1 MRRHLTNQIG
11 LNAVLSLYHVLAII
25 GLGANDYLIID
36 AKVWI
41 HVSIQFI
48 VQFSVLNLFVFVF
61 GKWSFNSLSSTI
73 WAYVFSV
80 LCSSGYFLIYI
91 QPYYL
96 KLYFLSVL
104 AITILPLA
112 ILIWI
117 NFYNNF
123 KNKLELTTKNNGTS
137 SEEEKVIKLTN
148 PAGKL
153 LFEACYAD
161 IILFQANDNYVVFH
175 YLVEGNPRKTMERI
189 SLKKIESILIEN
201 DIKFYRIHKSFI
213 ANPDFIIGIAGSSQA
228 HKLKLRHL
236 NFDAPVSRAFDLK
249 QIDL

>member
-175 YLVEGNPRKTMERI
+175 YLVEGNPTKTMERI

-201 DIKFYRIHKSFI
+201 DIKFYRIHKSYI
-213 ANPDFIIGIAGSSQA
+213 ANPDFIMGIAGSAQA